1 MTEEST
7 LSDASVPRPVYTPQA
22 LQCPSC
28 AGALQRF
35 SEHTQLMVCDWCNER
50 LELTHAELKAL
61 GKEVAPQFNQFTLE
75 LNSHFNW
82 EGVRYTVIGRISFL
96 DSESDPGPKDY
107 LLFHPHLG
115 TLWATEYW
123 GYGYYITRTS
133 RMLPPANALQA
144 NPLIM
149 PDGSKW
155 ARQEVETYSIEHVD
169 GALPWVAK
177 QGDRVQVAEFLS
189 ASHRKTTM
197 SIEQTIGVEEIEC
210 SISLEITEK
219 EWQNAAGLTTRRTR
233 KREQRG
239 EFPAWARY
247 SGLLIGGFVTLFL
260 FMMWIATF
268 AAEEDSIASFYYSTS
283 QFQSGDPTQPIEI
296 VTDTFD
302 IVEGEFGLEP
312 TSILFHSTIDNEW
325 MSIQYAL
332 LSVSKEDAGKSYDE
346 LLQSEATH
354 SDTEQ
359 SKSVFVSDM
368 SLSYYHG
375 YEGGESWSEGS
386 RRAKERVLLPPG
398 KYRLLL
404 TAVAGNDYGAHDLD
418 RGVTVSVLPNDVPN
432 AFYGVGSLFTLLLT
446 CLFLL
451 ED

>member
-1 MTEEST
+1 
-7 LSDASVPRPVYTPQA
+7 
-22 LQCPSC
+22 
-28 AGALQRF
+28 
-35 SEHTQLMVCDWCNER
+35 MVCGWCNER

-61 GKEVAPQFNQFTLE
+61 GKEVSPEFDQFTLK
-75 LNSHFNW
+75 LNSPFDW

-96 DSESDPGPKDY
+96 DSEGDPGPKDY
-107 LLFHPHLG
+107 LLFHPQMG

-123 GYGYYITRTS
+123 GYGYYVTRTS

-144 NPLIM
+144 KPLIM

-169 GALPWVAK
+169 GALPWVAQ

-189 ASHRKTTM
+189 ASQKKTTM
-197 SIEQTIGVEEIEC
+197 AIEQTIGVEEIEC
-210 SISLEITEK
+210 SISLEITDR
-219 EWQNAAGLTTRRTR
+219 EWR
-233 KREQRG
+233 KASGQTSRKDRLRESRG
-239 EFPAWARY
+239 ALPAWARY
-247 SGLLIGGFVTLFL
+247 VGILVGGFVSLFL

-268 AAEEDSIASFYYSTS
+268 AAEEDSIVSFHYLTS
-283 QFQSGDPTQPIEI
+283 QFQSEDPTQPIEI
-296 VTDTFD
+296 VTDTFE

-312 TSILFHSTIDNEW
+312 TSILFHSSIDNEW

-332 LSVSKEDAGKSYDE
+332 LSANKDDGERTYDE
-346 LLQSEATH
+346 LLRSEAIYP
-354 SDTEQ
+354 DADQ

-386 RRAKERVLLPPG
+386 RRAKERLLIAPG
-398 KYRLLL
+398 RYRLLL
-404 TAVAGNDYGAHDLD
+404 TAVAGNDLGATNIE
-418 RGVTVSVLPNDVPN
+418 RGLTVSILPNDIPN
-432 AFYGVGSLFTLLLT
+432 AFYGVSCLFTLLLT
-446 CLFLL
+446 CLFWF